1 MAMSWCT
8 NLNNEKHECLVIE
21 FVGVKYFM
29 NQHCLATCNVKPMCL
44 MLDLPLVPLDVGSC
58 ETMVSKLCQKN
69 YLWIV
74 T

>member
-1 MAMSWCT
+1 
-8 NLNNEKHECLVIE
+8 
-21 FVGVKYFM
+21 
-29 NQHCLATCNVKPMCL
+29 

-58 ETMVSKLCQKN
+58 ETMVSILCQKN